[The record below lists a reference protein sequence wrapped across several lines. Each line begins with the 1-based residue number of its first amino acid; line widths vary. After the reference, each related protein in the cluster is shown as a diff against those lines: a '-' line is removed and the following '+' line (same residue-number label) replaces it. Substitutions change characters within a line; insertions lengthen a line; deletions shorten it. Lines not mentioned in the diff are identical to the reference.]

1 MHEQQLLAPS
11 MVFSTIDMDQLGKIR
26 QRLWKKRLKMS
37 YNCQVWKWYVL
48 CEQRCRSTKLRK
60 LTDVCMVERK
70 FLPPPYTNICKILQL
85 WGAYIFVS
93 FQHLTFPAELMDF
106 L

>member
-1 MHEQQLLAPS
+1 
-11 MVFSTIDMDQLGKIR
+11 
-26 QRLWKKRLKMS
+26 
-37 YNCQVWKWYVL
+37 
-48 CEQRCRSTKLRK
+48 
-60 LTDVCMVERK
+60 MVERK

-85 WGAYIFVS
+85 WGAYIFVTGS